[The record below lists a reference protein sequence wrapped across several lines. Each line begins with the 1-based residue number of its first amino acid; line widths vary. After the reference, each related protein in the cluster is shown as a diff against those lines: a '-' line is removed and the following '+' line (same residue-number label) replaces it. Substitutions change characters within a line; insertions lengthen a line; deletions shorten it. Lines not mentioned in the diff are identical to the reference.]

1 MINDFFFEFVNG
13 IQLLGHSVYGKEFLY
28 TRCVVPQLFGE
39 LVQGAMV
46 PKLLSVLVFVPKE
59 WKTPLLGI
67 LKNWR
72 VLSVLHVLN
81 TKQHYLLCYFLD
93 LFLLVSAKIH
103 SCTVANSENT

>member
-1 MINDFFFEFVNG
+1 MIFFSEFING

-46 PKLLSVLVFVPKE
+46 PRLLSVLVFVPKE

-67 LKNWR
+67 LKSWR
-72 VLSVLHVLN
+72 VLQVLN
-81 TKQHYLLCYFLD
+81 TKQHYFLCYFPD